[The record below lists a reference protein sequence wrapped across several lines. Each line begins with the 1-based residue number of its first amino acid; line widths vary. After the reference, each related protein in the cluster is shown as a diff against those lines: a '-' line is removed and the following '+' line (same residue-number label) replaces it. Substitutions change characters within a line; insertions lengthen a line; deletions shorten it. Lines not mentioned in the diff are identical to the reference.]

1 MPDENTG
8 IVIQNCSV
16 LATEELYGNKNWVKS
31 YLGRPWMKYSRTV
44 YIESYIDGFIDGKG
58 WIKWGNDDDEDL
70 DSLYYGEY
78 DNSGDGSVIDGRVD
92 WGGFHVMD
100 YYDASNFSVSEF
112 IVGKEWL
119 DSTSFPY
126 DDGV

>member
-1 MPDENTG
+1 M
-8 IVIQNCSV
+8 
-16 LATEELYGNKNWVKS
+16 
-31 YLGRPWMKYSRTV
+31 

-58 WIKWGNDDDEDL
+58 WIKWGNGEDEDL

-78 DNSGDGSVIDGRVD
+78 DNRGDGSVVDGRVD

-100 YYDASNFSVSEF
+100 YYDAANFSVSEF
-112 IVGKEWL
+112 IVGEEWL